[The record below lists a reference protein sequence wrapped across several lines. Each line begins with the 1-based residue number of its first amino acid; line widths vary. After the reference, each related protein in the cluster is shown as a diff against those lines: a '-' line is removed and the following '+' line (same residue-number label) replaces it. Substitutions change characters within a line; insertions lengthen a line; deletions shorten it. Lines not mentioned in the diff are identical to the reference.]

1 MEQQRVGYDLL
12 TEQTAEIALQSSVRG
27 SHSTVAEAHV
37 LKSDLLKFNWC
48 MTLAVVLDISES
60 VSSSI
65 R

>member
-12 TEQTAEIALQSSVRG
+12 TGQTAEIALQSSVRG

-37 LKSDLLKFNWC
+37 LKSDLLKIKWC

-65 R
+65 W